1 MKKYKKLL
9 FGTVAL
15 SLALA
20 SCTEKNPDST
30 VSSVSTSGQEN
41 ISETDKTSGTG
52 QSGNNGEKKNEL
64 DFHGITLN
72 DIYLS
77 QGTSRAPTT
86 GTYKVL
92 VLPIEF
98 SGKNEAFRADYKE
111 RIKNAFEGSSDK
123 NSPDYTGYSESLKS
137 FYQKSSYGKLNLDF
151 VYADKYQVGMTSK
164 NWYNS
169 PDAQAKNG
177 EEQDYDYGSH
187 LLKKAY
193 DNYTKNNTIDKDCDS
208 DKDGYIDATIM
219 VYSTKDYSIDSKNK
233 KFDKVGYYWAYCYNA
248 TAFDSNTWAFVPD
261 QNTPI
266 PDNYMFLSY
275 DMLWDNND
283 NSNNGQPKSDYHTVV
298 HEYGHML
305 GLDDYYGETDEDFGS
320 YNPMGGVV
328 MQDYNICDH
337 DAFSKT
343 QFGWTEVNYVTTST
357 TITIKALNTSG
368 QTIII
373 PTNNGNGTLW
383 DEYIQ
388 IELYN
393 PTGLNELDSKT
404 AYGDTLGLSKAG
416 IKVYHID
423 NRLYYF
429 DGEDDS
435 KYGYVDL
442 KKDVFDIDDNYYLVA
457 ASNCQKLGSEY
468 VPDEYNL
475 CQMIQAEGYDT
486 FRAGTATNDDLFQTG
501 SVFDPLKFT
510 DYFQNGKGNNGA
522 DFNFTVEFVKVSA
535 EEATVKITFR

>member
-1 MKKYKKLL
+1 
-9 FGTVAL
+9 
-15 SLALA
+15 
-20 SCTEKNPDST
+20 
-30 VSSVSTSGQEN
+30 
-41 ISETDKTSGTG
+41 
-52 QSGNNGEKKNEL
+52 
-64 DFHGITLN
+64 
-72 DIYLS
+72 
-77 QGTSRAPTT
+77 
-86 GTYKVL
+86 
-92 VLPIEF
+92 
-98 SGKNEAFRADYKE
+98 
-111 RIKNAFEGSSDK
+111 
-123 NSPDYTGYSESLKS
+123 
-137 FYQKSSYGKLNLDF
+137 
-151 VYADKYQVGMTSK
+151 
-164 NWYNS
+164 
-169 PDAQAKNG
+169 
-177 EEQDYDYGSH
+177 
-187 LLKKAY
+187 
-193 DNYTKNNTIDKDCDS
+193 
-208 DKDGYIDATIM
+208 
-219 VYSTKDYSIDSKNK
+219 
-233 KFDKVGYYWAYCYNA
+233 
-248 TAFDSNTWAFVPD
+248 
-261 QNTPI
+261 
-266 PDNYMFLSY
+266 
-275 DMLWDNND
+275 
-283 NSNNGQPKSDYHTVV
+283 
-298 HEYGHML
+298 
-305 GLDDYYGETDEDFGS
+305 
-320 YNPMGGVV
+320 MGGVV

-343 QFGWTEVNYVTTST
+343 QFGWTDVNYVTTST